1 MPRPLLDGF
10 KERANL
16 SSARALAY
24 LRTSTDEQLLGLD
37 AQLEEIAQWSRNNG
51 IRISKVFQDQ
61 CSGSV
66 DFNKRPGWQALLEYL
81 ERYKHD
87 FIIANRRDRFARDMF
102 FLTREERRLP
112 KTVQL
117 VTAQENPEMQLT
129 PERQMM
135 RGMIDLMSQ
144 YERELIRARTRN
156 ALAAL
161 KRQGVKLG
169 RPEKN
174 VESRTLDDI
183 RILRAKGKSL
193 RDVTLWLNLNRG
205 DQREWHLTQVARIVR
220 RLEAKK

>member
-1 MPRPLLDGF
+1 MSRPPLAGF
-10 KERANL
+10 KERASI

-37 AQLEEIAQWSRNNG
+37 AQIEEIAQWSRNNG
-51 IRISKVFQDQ
+51 IRVSKVFQDQ

-66 DFNKRPGWQALLEYL
+66 DFCKRPGWQEMLLYL
-81 ERYKHD
+81 EKYNHD
-87 FIIANRRDRFARDMF
+87 FIVANRRDRFARDMF

-161 KRQGVKLG
+161 KRQGIKLG
-169 RPEKN
+169 RPAKT

-183 RILRAKGKSL
+183 RALRAKGKSL
-193 RDVTLWLNLNRG
+193 RDVAQWLNLNRG
-205 DQREWHLTQVARIVR
+205 DQKEWHLTTVARIVR
-220 RLEAKK
+220 RLESGR